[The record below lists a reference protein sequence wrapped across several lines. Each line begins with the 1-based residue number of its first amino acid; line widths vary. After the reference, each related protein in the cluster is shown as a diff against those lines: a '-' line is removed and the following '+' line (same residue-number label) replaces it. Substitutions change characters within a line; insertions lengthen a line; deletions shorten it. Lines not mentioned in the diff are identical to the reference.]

1 VFHVKHRRVGKLIW
15 RIPLGIIDSGSAAY
29 MVLRR
34 KLRLRELRRVIRILI
49 GGWPERTGRSVVV
62 VAVTFL
68 FVPAGEEGD
77 EGGQPRR
84 RDTDSDA

>member
-1 VFHVKHRRVGKLIW
+1 MFHVKHRRVGKLIW

-49 GGWPERTGRSVVV
+49 GGWPERTGRSVVEV
-62 VAVTFL
+62 L
-68 FVPAGEEGD
+68 SGGGLLVPRKLLRGMVED
-77 EGGQPRR
+77 
-84 RDTDSDA
+84 